1 MMKNLL
7 ILFLL
12 VAGFACFG
20 CASSQQDIRPN
31 NLTDEQIAAYN
42 SDPKNTDKIVCTK
55 ESHVGTLIPKRVCRK
70 ESEIA
75 QRARADQQ
83 TVEKIQSGVIT
94 GRPKGN

>member
-12 VAGFACFG
+12 VVVFAYFG
-20 CASSQQDIRPN
+20 CASTQQVNRLN

-42 SDPKNTDKIVCTK
+42 SNPKNTDKIVCTK
-55 ESHVGTLIPKRVCRK
+55 ESQIGTRIPKRVCRK
-70 ESEIA
+70 ESAIA

-83 TVEKIQSGVIT
+83 AVEKMQSGVIT
-94 GRPKGN
+94 RQPSGN

>member
-12 VAGFACFG
+12 VVGFAYFG
-20 CASSQQDIRPN
+20 CASSQQGNRLN

-42 SDPKNTDKIVCTK
+42 SNPKNTDKIVCTK
-55 ESHVGTLIPKRVCRK
+55 ESQIGTLIPKRVCRK

-75 QRARADQQ
+75 QRAQADQQ

-94 GRPKGN
+94 RQPRGN